1 MAESDQDDG
10 VSGES
15 DASLED
21 KLFDDMDDIS
31 DAAGRALTALNG
43 GDLGSVEHSL
53 ERIKQTAESWGDPG
67 QHESNVDNSD
77 DDETPDMD
85 DLIL

>member
-15 DASLED
+15 DSSLED
-21 KLFDDMDDIS
+21 KLFDDMVDIS
-31 DAAGRALTALNG
+31 DAAERGLK
-43 GDLGSVEHSL
+43 SL
-53 ERIKQTAESWGDPG
+53 EAGDVPAVQAQLDMIKETAESWDDPG
-67 QHESNVDNSD
+67 QHESDVDSSD